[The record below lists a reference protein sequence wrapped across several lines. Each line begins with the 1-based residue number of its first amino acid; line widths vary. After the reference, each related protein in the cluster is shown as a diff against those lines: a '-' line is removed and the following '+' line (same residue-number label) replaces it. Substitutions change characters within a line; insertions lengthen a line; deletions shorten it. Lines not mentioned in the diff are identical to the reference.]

1 MTLFC
6 YSLLMIKPGQISKF
20 KFVYSA
26 QNEYHLALQHSGN
39 TEHTFCATM
48 GVSHEGV
55 DFG

>member
-1 MTLFC
+1 
-6 YSLLMIKPGQISKF
+6 MIKPGQISKF